1 MAATISSISPV
12 SGAPGT
18 IITVTGSGFDI
29 AAQVGCPALVDTT
42 YVSPTE
48 MQATIPADLVGPEG
62 EQMAIVVFVQSGDSS
77 LSNVVQFTVLFP
89 SAALQSWTTIDR
101 VVAEVPGFQRGGSN
115 IPDTT
120 INNWIISIA
129 QSVTSCLLRR
139 GLPLDPTQWQQPVG
153 NNASPSPQAVLEQ
166 ITRYGAAARLA
177 AAVSGQFS
185 GGGEWGLA
193 KDLAAS
199 YKTEFNLLSNGD
211 YDKLFSPTAA
221 TVESGQQVEAGSIGL
236 SSGGWS
242 GQAFRKGQI
251 F

>member
-18 IITVTGSGFDI
+18 IITVTGSGFD
-29 AAQVGCPALVDTT
+29 AVAQVGCPALVDTT
-42 YVSPTE
+42 FVNSTTLK
-48 MQATIPADLVGPEG
+48 ATVPAELVGPEG
-62 EQMAIVVFVQSGDSS
+62 GQMAIVVFVQSADAS
-77 LSNVVQFTVLFP
+77 LSNVMQFTVLFP

-101 VVAEVPGFQRGGSN
+101 VCAEIPGFNRGGSN

-120 INNWIISIA
+120 IDGWMISIA
-129 QSVTSCLLRR
+129 QSVSGCLLRR
-139 GLPLDPTQWQQPVG
+139 GLPLDPTQWPQAVSG
-153 NNASPSPQAVLEQ
+153 SPAPQAVLEQ
-166 ITRYGAAARLA
+166 VTRYGAAARLA
-177 AAVSGQFS
+177 AAVSAQFS

-199 YKTEFNLLSNGD
+199 FKTEFNLLSNGA

-221 TVESGQQVEAGSIGL
+221 TVDSGQQVDAGGIGL
-236 SSGGWS
+236 TSGGWS
-242 GQAFRKGQI
+242 GQAFRKDQV

>member
-18 IITVTGSGFDI
+18 IITVTGSGFDT

-42 YVSPTE
+42 YVNSTTL
-48 MQATIPADLVGPEG
+48 QATIPAELVGPEG
-62 EQMAIVVFVQSGDSS
+62 GQMAIVVFVQSADAS

-89 SAALQSWTTIDR
+89 SAALQAWTTIDR
-101 VVAEVPGFQRGGSN
+101 VVAEVPGFQRGGAS
-115 IPDTT
+115 ITDSA
-120 INNWIISIA
+120 INNWIVSIA
-129 QSVTSCLLRR
+129 QSVSSCLLRR
-139 GLPLDPTQWQQPVG
+139 GLPLDPAQWQQPVG
-153 NNASPSPQAVLEQ
+153 ANASPSPQAVLEQ
-166 ITRYGAAARLA
+166 INRYGAAARLA
-177 AAVSGQFS
+177 AAVSAQFS

-199 YKTEFNLLSNGD
+199 YKTEFNLLSNGE

-221 TVESGQQVEAGSIGL
+221 TVESGQQVDAGGIGL
-236 SSGGWS
+236 NTGGWD
-242 GQAFRKGQI
+242 GQAFRKGQT